1 MAPAAQGN
9 DPPKTPPTA
18 TATAAGSP
26 DDTAPAALVPL
37 PPGYT
42 LGPLTI
48 NVVAPGTNRRE
59 TFSRSLVAWTGASVL
74 CRGRTPGEAL
84 AHAVAEAWEHYFSRY
99 PKGVDAAARD
109 ACKRP
114 HPRPAGGLATA
125 GPLVERH
132 TFQFPVCLT
141 DTPEVVAVGERKP
154 APAVT
159 VAGAPRQFGTTM
171 RLEAVGEEWDGRIQT
186 VTKPSAKPV
195 EIEFVSPDP
204 KRVAA
209 AIQAE
214 LNPFFAD
221 LMRRFRD
228 DVARHSRDVMEA
240 ATRARAAVPPEP
252 VAPYETVRRT
262 ECGTFPLDY
271 LPRGAMAMTEARER
285 MAGSAYCNPAAA
297 VRNPVWP
304 AGWYDGKICSRY
316 TSRTFDAAAGRTPG
330 MVSTFIH
337 SGPLSDLDGP
347 PPHSGVSCVW

>member
-1 MAPAAQGN
+1 MNPWHPPPKVTT
-9 DPPKTPPTA
+9 PPKTPPTA

-42 LGPLTI
+42 LGPLVVNT
-48 NVVAPGTNRRE
+48 VAPDANRRE
-59 TFSRSLVAWTGASVL
+59 TFSRSLVAPSGAGIQ
-74 CRGRTPGEAL
+74 CRGFCPAEAL
-84 AHAVAEAWEHYFSRY
+84 AIALAEAWQHYFTRH
-99 PKGVDAAARD
+99 PKSADAAAREV
-109 ACKRP
+109 CRRP
-114 HPRPAGGLATA
+114 HPRPTGGLATA

-141 DTPEVVAVGERKP
+141 DTPEVVNVGERKP

-159 VAGAPRQFGTTM
+159 VAGAPRRFSTTM

-271 LPRGAMAMTEARER
+271 LPRGAMTMTEARER
-285 MAGSAYCNPAAA
+285 AAGSAYCDPAAA

-304 AGWYDGKICSRY
+304 AGWYDGKVCSRY
-316 TSRTFDAAAGRTPG
+316 TSRTYDAAAGRTPG
-330 MVSTFIH
+330 MSSTFTH
-337 SGPLSDLDGP
+337 TGPQCD
-347 PPHSGVSCVW
+347 W